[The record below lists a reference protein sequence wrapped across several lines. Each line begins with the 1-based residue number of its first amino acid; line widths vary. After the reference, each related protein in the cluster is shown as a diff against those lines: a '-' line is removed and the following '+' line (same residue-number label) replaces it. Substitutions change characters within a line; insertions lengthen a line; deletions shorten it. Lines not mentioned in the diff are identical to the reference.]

1 MLGFD
6 NVLITFAISFLLFS
20 ASICGNQLLAVLFA
34 SSTVL
39 NLSRL
44 QKKKILSLT
53 NSKIEGETALGLGG
67 GLLGELYGLQGRLQ
81 GGLQGGL

>member
-6 NVLITFAISFLLFS
+6 NVLITLAISFLLFS
-20 ASICGNQLLAVLFA
+20 ASISGNQLLAVLFE
-34 SSTVL
+34 SLTVL

-53 NSKIEGETALGLGG
+53 KIEGETGLGLGG
-67 GLLGELYGLQGRLQ
+67 GLLGEPYGLQGGHL
-81 GGLQGGL
+81 G

>member
-6 NVLITFAISFLLFS
+6 NVLITLAISFLLFS
-20 ASICGNQLLAVLFA
+20 ASISGNQLLAVLFE
-34 SSTVL
+34 SLTVL

-53 NSKIEGETALGLGG
+53 KIEGETGLGLGG
-67 GLLGELYGLQGRLQ
+67 GLLGEP
-81 GGLQGGL
+81 